1 MIELRTEEQE
11 TGSESITK
19 GSEPGTGRV
28 RLLAALGGIAAGAAA
43 LGVGELVGS
52 FRAPEPGPVIA
63 VANRV
68 IDLAPN
74 WFVELG
80 KSIFGLSDKP
90 ALIVGTVLLS
100 VVFAAVLGMTSLKRL
115 SMAIAGLCA
124 FGLLGASA
132 IAGDAQ
138 GSMAGAI
145 ITAGAATI
153 AGIAVL
159 VILRRRLE
167 PTSFSDTSSLPNT
180 QPSAGTSASDTAT
193 VAAGQPADARTD
205 KNSSALTDAETG
217 TTPPTVQTVTES
229 PTNPSVNR
237 RSFLT
242 WAGGVSATAAGAAV
256 LANSVRSRSSV
267 QEARTSVALEP
278 EVDSEVQGWLDTA
291 AEADLGVGDQLT
303 PLVVEDGEFYLI
315 DTALVKPQVDPT
327 TWSLRIGGMVDNPI
341 EIGYDELLERS
352 TTVAPVTLSCVSNEV
367 GGGLVGNAV
376 WQGVPLADLLNEAGV
391 QEGATQVASRSID
404 GWTCG
409 FPTEA
414 VFDGRTALV
423 AVSMNGE
430 PLPVRHGFP
439 ARLVVSGLYG
449 YVSATKWITDIELT
463 TLEGFDGY
471 WIPRGWSKLGP
482 VKTQSRIDTPRR
494 RETLVA
500 GEPTAIAG
508 VAWAPDR
515 GVTNVEVSID
525 DEWVE
530 ATLSEELGADAWRQ
544 WMVPWT
550 PTAGDHVLAVRATDG
565 DGVTQTADLAPP
577 APNGASGWHTILVR
591 AE

>member
-1 MIELRTEEQE
+1 MIESPTDEQPAKAEPE
-11 TGSESITK
+11 TNTADAAETADTVGSSST
-19 GSEPGTGRV
+19 V
-28 RLLAALGGIAAGAAA
+28 LAALSGIASGAVA
-43 LGVGELVGS
+43 LGVGELVGAI
-52 FRAPEPGPVIA
+52 RAPEPGPVIA

-80 KSIFGLSDKP
+80 KSIFGLADKP
-90 ALIVGTVLLS
+90 ALIVGTILLS
-100 VVFAAVLGMTSLKRL
+100 IVFASVLGVVSIARPKPAVL
-115 SMAIAGLCA
+115 GLCA
-124 FGLLGASA
+124 FGLLGAFA
-132 IAGDAQ
+132 IAADAQ
-138 GSMAGAI
+138 GSVFGAVV
-145 ITAGAATI
+145 TGGAATI
-153 AGIAVL
+153 VGVTAL
-159 VILRRRLE
+159 LSLRRRL
-167 PTSFSDTSSLPNT
+167 PSSLD
-180 QPSAGTSASDTAT
+180 QTAIKT
-193 VAAGQPADARTD
+193 
-205 KNSSALTDAETG
+205 EI
-217 TTPPTVQTVTES
+217 ES
-229 PTNPSVNR
+229 PTNPNVDR

-242 WAGGVSATAAGAAV
+242 WAGGIGATAAGAAV
-256 LANSVRSRSSV
+256 VGNSVRSRSSV

-278 EVDSEVQGWLDTA
+278 EIDDEVQGWLDA
-291 AEADLGVGDQLT
+291 AVDADLGIGDELT
-303 PLVVEDGEFYLI
+303 PLVIDDGEFYLI

-327 TWSLRIGGMVDNPI
+327 TWSLRISGMVDNPI
-341 EIGYDELLERS
+341 EIGYDDLLGRS

-376 WQGVPLADLLNEAGV
+376 WQGVPLVDLLEEAGV
-391 QEGATQVASRSID
+391 QPGATQVASRSID

-449 YVSATKWITDIELT
+449 YVSATKWLTDIELT
-463 TLEGFDGY
+463 TIEGFDGY

-500 GEPTAIAG
+500 GQPTAIAG

-515 GVTNVEVSID
+515 GVSKVEVNID

-530 ATLSEELGADAWRQ
+530 ATLSNELGTDAWRQ
-544 WMVPWT
+544 WMVSWT
-550 PTAGDHVLAVRATDG
+550 PTPGDHVLAVRATDG
-565 DGVTQTADLAPP
+565 DGDTQTADLAPP
-577 APNGASGWHTILVR
+577 APSGATGWHTIVVR

>member
-1 MIELRTEEQE
+1 MIETPTDEQ
-11 TGSESITK
+11 
-19 GSEPGTGRV
+19 PAGTAPAAHDATPSSPQSQRA
-28 RLLAALGGIAAGAAA
+28 LAALSGVAAGAAA
-43 LGVGELVGS
+43 LGAGELIGA

-68 IDLAPN
+68 IDLAPT

-80 KSIFGLSDKP
+80 KSIFGLADKP
-90 ALIVGTVLLS
+90 ALIVGTVVLS
-100 VVFAAVLGMTSLKRL
+100 VVFAAILGLVSLRRIQL
-115 SMAIAGLCA
+115 AVGGLAA
-124 FGLLGASA
+124 FGLLGAIA
-132 IAGDAQ
+132 IATDAQ
-138 GSMAGAI
+138 GSLTGALI
-145 ITAGAATI
+145 TGGIATAVGITALLTLI
-153 AGIAVL
+153 
-159 VILRRRLE
+159 RRVPR
-167 PTSFSDTSSLPNT
+167 SSV
-180 QPSAGTSASDTAT
+180 PS
-193 VAAGQPADARTD
+193 P
-205 KNSSALTDAETG
+205 
-217 TTPPTVQTVTES
+217 S
-229 PTNPSVNR
+229 PTTGADLPTPIENPIDPKVNR

-278 EVDSEVQGWLDTA
+278 EVDEEVQGWLDAA
-291 AEADLGVGDQLT
+291 AEADLGVGQELT

-327 TWSLRIGGMVDNPI
+327 TWSLRISGMVDTPI
-341 EIGYDELLERS
+341 EISYDELLERS

-367 GGGLVGNAV
+367 GGGLVGNAI
-376 WQGVPLADLLNEAGV
+376 WQGVPLVDLLEEAGV

-449 YVSATKWITDIELT
+449 YVSATKWLTDIELT
-463 TLEGFDGY
+463 TIEGFDGY

-500 GEPTAIAG
+500 GQPTAIAG

-515 GVTNVEVSID
+515 GVDKVEVSID
-525 DEWVE
+525 NEWVE
-530 ATLSEELGADAWRQ
+530 ATLSDELGADAWRQ
-544 WMVPWT
+544 WMVSWT
-550 PTAGDHVLAVRATDG
+550 PTPGDHVLAVRATDG
-565 DGVTQTADLAPP
+565 SGDTQTADLAPP
-577 APNGASGWHTILVR
+577 APNGATGWHTIGVR